1 MDGMIRH
8 SVKTGT
14 QKVKQTQGQTPQNRG
29 REGVTQPSK
38 MQLKTR
44 SGATNQSP
52 QTLAQLDR
60 EEEGNS
66 PGSGLPTLYQV
77 VPRV

>member
-1 MDGMIRH
+1 MDGRLRH

-14 QKVKQTQGQTPQNRG
+14 QKVKQIPQTEGER
-29 REGVTQPSK
+29 GVTQPSK

-66 PGSGLPTLYQV
+66 PGSRLPTLYQV